1 MAKRKRRSSVL
12 HRKYA
17 AEAFDRWVRQTEAA
31 SQGSQKLS
39 ETLMHRLWGRVDKYS
54 EKDMNLRLQQEII
67 EHRVDEI
74 NRDRFDSADAILQ
87 TLYRIRDSFDSD
99 STQWAYVD
107 DRIYEYI
114 ENRVETAPL
123 KSYAGRVRNMAE
135 AEEMLNSLAEHDIHI
150 TDRRLQQNYVTS
162 LYKMG
167 QSDLAEY
174 IQRMPTR
181 TFMTAYALV
190 GKESANLT
198 FRYKKR
204 PDSVYEE
211 VDDRLIEL
219 DDTEFSSRWIMALKM
234 TGALTKSS
242 RAKKYI
248 PKWHYQG
255 EK

>member
-1 MAKRKRRSSVL
+1 MAKRKRKSSVL

-17 AEAFDRWVRQTEAA
+17 GEAFDRWMRQTESS
-31 SQGSQKLS
+31 SQSSQKLS

-123 KSYAGRVRNMAE
+123 KSYAGRVRTMGE

-198 FRYKKR
+198 FLYKKR
-204 PDSVYEE
+204 PDSAIEE
-211 VDDRLIEL
+211 LNERLIEL

-234 TGALTKSS
+234 TGALDKKS

-248 PKWHYQG
+248 PKWKYEG